1 MGLSNLGHGS
11 TGPNLEK
18 FAVVIASSPNSPNS
32 KLQTSLPRLDIFNSE
47 QRSFYCYHS
56 FAGEQ
61 ANLSVFFPLRRK
73 LSLFFFPK
81 KSRIPEYLRGT
92 IELASCN
99 LGLYCL
105 TLHRAAATRTAPL
118 QLPRRTLFDTHSLSS
133 HSIVFTA
140 SKPCHARLYL
150 GMYIEQSYNPFLY
163 HSEHLLDMIAA
174 MSIRL
179 PLAKKST

>member
-1 MGLSNLGHGS
+1 
-11 TGPNLEK
+11 LEK

-47 QRSFYCYHS
+47 QHSFYCYHS
-56 FAGEQ
+56 FAGGQ

-73 LSLFFFPK
+73 LSLFFFQK

-92 IELASCN
+92 IDLASCN

-118 QLPRRTLFDTHSLSS
+118 ATSTPHIVQYPQSLFSQYRFYGFETLSRKVISWDVH
-133 HSIVFTA
+133 
-140 SKPCHARLYL
+140 
-150 GMYIEQSYNPFLY
+150 
-163 HSEHLLDMIAA
+163 
-174 MSIRL
+174 
-179 PLAKKST
+179 